1 MFTKNNNFG
10 GYSKTRKNIKKALKI
25 LSIFALVGVGTL
37 LLGWAIMRSPAVQTL
52 MGNKIASIASQT
64 LGSNVTVGKFR
75 FNLRRGLTIHDITL
89 RCPNGDTLAH
99 INQFA
104 TNLRNISV
112 NERIAVLRS
121 VTLVE
126 PEFFIE
132 RADSSFNFA
141 FLTENKNDTIA
152 FSTDSAAMPFNI
164 NVNSIIVENGLV
176 HYKSDQIR
184 HEVDEF
190 NLIINNVHWGEL
202 SASANLDSLSFN
214 LNGQPFTKHASVEIV
229 YSANTL
235 QANDLQLKLS
245 HSSINIPTASLNF
258 GNNQPFAYSVN
269 LNQAHICPNDFSA
282 FATFLKGQTDII
294 KASGNI
300 SGTESTITGNSIAL
314 SIDTTASLATNFH
327 LNNIDNLQELNFN
340 ISVTE
345 ARSSANKILSII
357 NRYSKDD
364 ATRLS
369 AKLSPIGTFN
379 FVGQAKGSLNN
390 LRIDGKLS
398 TALGKLQ
405 VHSQLQS
412 DEKTNGLRVDGSLRS
427 TNINL
432 NAYAGNNAMARIDVT
447 AKGLIANNYRSNVIV
462 NGSICHIQ
470 YNHYSIDS
478 IRINGQYKGKEFVG
492 NISSFDQNLRFD
504 FNGQVNLGDSSSA
517 NFKASLYNANLL
529 ALGLSP
535 NNHAANLQFDIA
547 ANIQNLDID
556 HTDGL
561 LELTNLYYYTDSA
574 YFATD
579 TIKLEAQSAD
589 SNSCIKLNSEFL
601 TANIDGKYKL
611 SHIASGIVNYGHR
624 FMPKAIAH
632 IGTTPDTT
640 SHFNFTVLADY
651 PQPITDMFMPELQI
665 ASGSSISGEVNGN
678 SGEVDVLCNF
688 HDVDAYGVSA
698 ENLQVRIFN
707 DNKYFMLRLASDSL
721 FFGNIGLASN
731 LRIDSYFHS
740 DSIDTNISWD
750 NRQMIN
756 NSGDIITSFVK
767 QDSQMV
773 FSIERS
779 EYLIMNQPKSIEP
792 ATIII
797 RDSSII
803 VNHLAIGDAQSFLK
817 MDGTISANP
826 TDSIDI
832 RLKNINLDKAS
843 QLLRLSTTFSGNLTA
858 NAVMRDL
865 KNERII
871 KGNLNVDSLL
881 INHTHIGN
889 LEASTAW
896 DADRKLIL
904 VDGNV
909 QSSEQSFTQFN
920 GNVNPQNA
928 EIDIDVDAQKQEM
941 AFLMMFLNGIFS
953 NIDGQADGQLHLSGA
968 LPDLHWDGKLWSN
981 NLKLH
986 LLSTN
991 VPYWLTDTVYFSD
1004 RTIHFRNTTG
1014 VDKEGNTLKIN
1025 GSIWHSNLSI
1035 FNLDIKATSNKII
1048 GIDTKSTQSPIH
1060 YGKIYASG
1068 MANIYGSSQRTITI
1082 DIGAT
1087 SLQQSK
1093 YVISLEGRSDL
1104 AENDFLTFVAHNA
1117 IDDELA
1123 HNATNEAENLSG
1135 PKTKVNINLNLKITP
1150 DAEVQIV
1157 LDPKIGDALWANGS
1171 ADLSISVADDD
1182 YAIYG
1187 TYLIDKGS
1195 FTFTMSNVISKKL
1208 DIQSGSSVTLNGKP
1222 SDAIVDIDA
1231 VYKLRRV
1238 PIFDLTKDEED
1249 REKRVPVNC
1258 HLLMTGKL
1266 ESPSIKFSVEVPST
1280 TSNNE
1285 VVEQLNNLPEENL
1298 NQQIIYLLVLNK
1310 FAPLPNA
1317 TAQNNANSSGTKS
1330 TATTASEVLSNQL
1343 SKWISQISND
1353 FDLGFAYRPETD
1365 ISNEEYE
1372 LALSTTLWNDR
1383 LIINSNLGMSG
1394 QQNNTATTNNNSQFT
1409 TDISAEL
1416 KVNKAGNLRLRAFQ
1430 KVNDDLIYDA
1440 PYTRGVGFLYTEE
1453 FNDLKH
1459 LRSKIFT
1466 RRQQKKENKAE
1477 AKKEDSPTVES
1488 EEKE

>member
-1 MFTKNNNFG
+1 M
-10 GYSKTRKNIKKALKI
+10 
-25 LSIFALVGVGTL
+25 
-37 LLGWAIMRSPAVQTL
+37 QTL
-52 MGNKIASIASQT
+52 MGNSIASFASQT
-64 LGSNVTVGKFR
+64 LGSKVVVGKFR

-89 RCPNGDTLAH
+89 HCPNGDTLAH

-104 TNLRNISV
+104 TGLRAISF
-112 NERIAVLRS
+112 NERIVILRS
-121 VTLVE
+121 VTLIE
-126 PEFFIE
+126 PEFFVE
-132 RADSSFNFA
+132 RTDSSFNFS
-141 FLTENKNDTIA
+141 FLTENKKDTVV
-152 FSTDSAAMPFNI
+152 FSPDSVRLPFNI
-164 NVNSIIVENGLV
+164 NVNSIIIEDGLV
-176 HYKSDQIR
+176 HYKSDQTR
-184 HEVDEF
+184 HEVDQF
-190 NLIINNVHWGEL
+190 NLCINNVHWGEL
-202 SASANLDSLSFN
+202 SASASLDSLSFN
-214 LNGQPFTKHASVEIV
+214 LNGQPFAKRASAEFV
-229 YSANTL
+229 YSSNEIKINNL
-235 QANDLQLKLS
+235 RLKLNNS
-245 HSSINIPTASLNF
+245 GVNIPLASLSF
-258 GNNQPFAYSVN
+258 GNNQQFAYSAN
-269 LNQAHICPNDFSA
+269 LSRAYFCPNDFAA
-282 FATFLKGQTDII
+282 FANFLEGQTDII
-294 KASGNI
+294 KASGDV
-300 SGTESTITGNSIAL
+300 SGTSSSLTGNNIAI
-314 SIDTTASLATNFH
+314 SIDTSASLATNFH
-327 LNNIDNLQELNFN
+327 LNNINNLQDLDFN

-357 NRYSKDD
+357 NKYSKDD
-364 ATRLS
+364 AARLS
-369 AKLSPIGTFN
+369 ANLAPIGKFN
-379 FVGQAKGSLNN
+379 FVGQAKGSLHNI
-390 LRIDGKLS
+390 RIDGKLS
-398 TALGKLQ
+398 TAIGNLLM
-405 VHSQLQS
+405 HSQLQN
-412 DEKTNGLRVDGSLRS
+412 DKKTNGLRIDGSLRS
-427 TNINL
+427 TDINL
-432 NAYAGNNAMARIDVT
+432 NAYAGNNAKARIDIT
-447 AKGLIANNYRSNVIV
+447 TKGLIANNFRSNVIV
-462 NGSICHIQ
+462 NGTICHIQ

-478 IRINGQYKGKEFVG
+478 MRINGQYKGKEFVG

-535 NNHAANLQFDIA
+535 NKKAANLQFDLA
-547 ANIQNLDID
+547 ANMQNLDID

-579 TIKLEAQSAD
+579 TIKLETQSAD

-601 TANIDGKYKL
+601 TATIDGKYKL

-624 FMPKAIAH
+624 FMPKTIAH
-632 IGTTPDTT
+632 KGIAPDTS

-651 PQPITDMFMPELQI
+651 PQPITDMFMPKLQI
-665 ASGSSISGEVNGN
+665 ASGSSISGEFDGA
-678 SGEVDVLCNF
+678 SGEVDVFCNF
-688 HDVDAYGVSA
+688 FDVDAYGVSA
-698 ENLQVRIFN
+698 ENLQMRVFN
-707 DNKYFMLRLASDSL
+707 DKRFFMLRLASDSL

-731 LRIDSYFHS
+731 LRIDSYIHA

-756 NSGDIITSFVK
+756 NSGDVITSFVK

-803 VNHLAIGDAQSFLK
+803 VNHLAIGDAQSFFK
-817 MDGTISANP
+817 MNGIISANP
-826 TDSIDI
+826 TDSVDI
-832 RLKNINLDKAS
+832 KLRNINLDKTS
-843 QLLRLSTTFSGNLTA
+843 QLLSLGTQFGGNLTA
-858 NAVMRDL
+858 NAVLRDL
-865 KNERII
+865 KNQRII
-871 KGNLNVDSLL
+871 KGNLNVDTLL
-881 INHTHIGN
+881 INQTHIGN
-889 LEASTAW
+889 VEASTAW
-896 DADRKLIL
+896 DTDRKLIL
-904 VDGNV
+904 VDGNIR
-909 QSSEQSFTQFN
+909 SSEQSFTQFN
-920 GNVNPQNA
+920 GSVNPQNA

-941 AFLMMFLNGIFS
+941 AFLMMFLDGIFS
-953 NIDGQADGQLHLSGA
+953 DIDGQADGQLHLSGE
-968 LPDLHWDGKLWSN
+968 LPDLHWDGKLWSS

-986 LLSTN
+986 LASTN
-991 VPYWLTDTVYFSD
+991 VPYWLTDTVYLSD
-1004 RTIHFRNTTG
+1004 RTIQFHNTTG

-1025 GSIWHSNLSI
+1025 GNIWHSNLSI
-1035 FNLDIKATSNKII
+1035 FNIDLKATTDKII

-1068 MANIYGSSQRTITI
+1068 MANIYGTSQQTITI

-1087 SLQQSK
+1087 SLPQSK

-1104 AENDFLTFVAHNA
+1104 AENDFLSFVAHNA

-1123 HNATNEAENLSG
+1123 HKATNEDEILSG
-1135 PKTKVNINLNLKITP
+1135 PKTKVNINLNLKVTP

-1171 ADLSISVADDD
+1171 ADLSISATNDD
-1182 YAIYG
+1182 YDIYG

-1317 TAQNNANSSGTKS
+1317 TAQSSNNSSGTNS

-1459 LRSKIFT
+1459 LRSKIFA
-1466 RRQQKKENKAE
+1466 RRQQKKESKAE
-1477 AKKEDSPTVES
+1477 AKKEDSPNVES
-1488 EEKE
+1488 EEE